1 MADVREQILTQM
13 ATVVDGLSAT
23 VFGATTV
30 FSTKARNRGELTS
43 VARPALILLDG
54 DETVDERTLPRGKGS
69 TAARLTTMSPE
80 IAIVLGGRE
89 PQNVDVGEDLNAMRL
104 TVVKAI
110 ATDETLLA
118 LVGVNGDIQYGG
130 LVTDLGWHRSMEGIM
145 VLSFM
150 ITYTF
155 RIADL

>member
-1 MADVREQILTQM
+1 MADVREEILSQM
-13 ATVVDGLSAT
+13 ATIIAGLSAT

-30 FSTKARNRGELTS
+30 FATTARNRGELTS
-43 VARPALILLDG
+43 VARPALILLDN
-54 DETVDERTLPRGKGS
+54 DEVIDDRVTPRGRGS
-69 TAARLTTMSPE
+69 TAARVMTMSPE
-80 IAIVLGGRE
+80 VAIVLGGRE
-89 PQNVDVGEDLNAMRL
+89 PQNTDVGEDLNAMRL

-110 ATDETLLA
+110 ATDATLLS

-145 VLSFM
+145 VLSFL
-150 ITYTF
+150 INYTF